1 MNLLSTLLATALLTL
16 VSGCGGA
23 DAQTE
28 TPSALTFSGTGLNIQ
43 KPAGPS
49 DAYDGGL
56 RVFRDAHNLSGGTH
70 GHVNTAMFARTRTGA
85 GQKAFEWTGLFIM
98 DNYAD
103 AGENVALYAQ
113 ANGFG
118 QGPNWGFVSECTNA
132 YSLASTCVGAEINV
146 STAGRD
152 TGTRIG
158 IDVVLADGPLWRGM
172 AASSVIEGTAGLRI
186 GSSWPSSPHAKWT
199 TGVDLTGRMGTG
211 IDMSKA
217 DTSTAIKLK
226 PGQQIELGDGVRID
240 YAGGQIRFLN
250 AGRVVHQFPMN

>member
-1 MNLLSTLLATALLTL
+1 MMKPFNILLATAVLAF

-23 DAQTE
+23 DAQPEAPPSTNN
-28 TPSALTFSGTGLNIQ
+28 TPGIRIQ
-43 KPAGPS
+43 KQAGPN
-49 DAYDGGL
+49 DAYDGGINL
-56 RVFRDAHNLSGGTH
+56 FRDAHYLAGGTP
-70 GHVNTAMFARTRTGA
+70 GHVNTGLYARTRTGK
-85 GQKAFEWTGLFIM
+85 GQTAFEWTGLFLM

-118 QGPNWGFVSECTNA
+118 KGANWGFVSECTNA
-132 YSLASTCVGAEINV
+132 YSPRSTCVGAEINV
-146 STAGRD
+146 STTGED

-211 IDMSKA
+211 IDLSKA
-217 DTSTAIKLK
+217 TTQTAIKLK
-226 PGQQIELGDGVRID
+226 PGQQIDMGDGVRID
-240 YAGGQIRFLN
+240 LSGGQIRFLN
-250 AGRVVHQFPMN
+250 GEQVVHSFPMN